1 MKNMIALELLTLAEP
16 ASPYSSA
23 PLLAEVLIEDLPAHV
38 ERDIYTYQ
46 VPAHLGPEVR
56 PGSQVA
62 VPFGSQTRLGYVLR
76 LHQEQ
81 PNVPLKPLQSVTGHQ
96 LLEPLYLQWL
106 NWISA
111 YYLAS
116 LSQVVTAA
124 LPARLSSRLKKQLT
138 PTLPPGEFLERVA
151 LLFPDQPDLQDFAH
165 FLIASAP
172 QWKTPTGCRSRY
184 RAKAVAWIDTLRKHQ
199 LLTLEQVVQAGGK
212 RREQLHVT
220 YLGEPSGLSKRQLEI
235 VQLLRQRGGQALL
248 SQFLEAAQTT
258 GPTLRRLEELGA
270 LAIENSG
277 QRRVPLP
284 GASWHNP
291 HRLPLMPAQ
300 QQALDAIIAALSQ
313 PPASHSLLL
322 HGVTGSGKTEVYMY
336 AISHVLAQGGGAL
349 MLVPEIAL
357 TPAML
362 QRFRRFF
369 GDEVAVLHSRLST
382 GEFVDE
388 WERIRNGDVRIVIG
402 ARSAIFAPVHNL
414 RLIVI
419 DEEHETSFKQ
429 DDNLRYDARTLALAR
444 MYLHQGLVVL
454 GSATPR
460 IESYALAQQG
470 KMPYIQ
476 MPERVHAQPMPPV
489 TVIDMRKEQELGN
502 FGAFSHYLVM
512 EMGTA
517 LAQQEQIILLLN
529 RRGYAS
535 TLLCRSCGEPVRC
548 RRCDV
553 SLTLHKG
560 AGVLKCH
567 YCDHSE
573 PEPSHCPSCKSPA
586 IRTFGLGTERL
597 EQITAKLFPEA
608 RLLRMDSDTTA
619 TKDAH
624 HHLLE
629 RFSKGEADILI
640 GTQMVAKGLDFPKVT
655 RVGILAAD
663 QALNLPDFRA
673 AERTFQLLT
682 QAAGRAGRSDLASR
696 IVLQTYAPDHPAV
709 AFAKHHDYHGFAQ
722 AELAQRQLFG
732 YPPFAQLIKV
742 LFAHSRASIAEAEAQ
757 AFADSLSAEAAG
769 IITLLGP
776 APAPIARL
784 QSLYRFQLLI
794 KTSELGPLRPILKRL
809 AQRTYPRLHR
819 FNIDI
824 DPYSML

>member
-1 MKNMIALELLTLAEP
+1 MGNMIALELLTLAEP

-46 VPAHLGPEVR
+46 VPTHLSPEVR

-96 LLEPLYLQWL
+96 LLEPVYLQWL

-124 LPARLSSRLKKQLT
+124 LPARLSSRLKKQLA
-138 PTLPPGEFLERVA
+138 PTVPPGEFLDRVA
-151 LLFPDQPDLQDFAH
+151 LLFSDQPELQDFAH
-165 FLIASAP
+165 FLVASAP
-172 QWKTPTGCRSRY
+172 QWKTPTGCKARY
-184 RAKAVAWIDTLRKHQ
+184 RAKATAWIDTLRKHQ

-220 YLGEPSGLSKRQLEI
+220 YLGEPPGLSKRQLEI
-235 VQLLRQRGGQALL
+235 IQLLRQRGGQALL
-248 SQFLEAAQTT
+248 SQFLAAAQTT

-277 QRRVPLP
+277 QRRIPLP

-291 HRLPLMPAQ
+291 QRLPLIPAQ
-300 QQALDAIIAALSQ
+300 QQALDAILTALSQ

-429 DDNLRYDARTLALAR
+429 DDNLRYDARTLAVAR
-444 MYLHQGLVVL
+444 MYLHQGLVVF

-476 MPERVHAQPMPPV
+476 MPDRVHAQPMPPV
-489 TVIDMRKEQELGN
+489 TVIDMRQEQELGN

-560 AGVLKCH
+560 AGLLKCH
-567 YCDHSE
+567 YCDHTE

-682 QAAGRAGRSDLASR
+682 QAAGRAGRSDLPSR
-696 IVLQTYAPDHPAV
+696 IVLQTYAPEHPAV
-709 AFAKHHDYHGFAQ
+709 AFAKHHDYHGFAA
-722 AELAQRQLFG
+722 AEMAQRQAFG

-742 LFAHSRASIAEAEAQ
+742 LFAHSRAAIAEAEAQ
-757 AFADSLSAEAAG
+757 AFAASLAAEAAG
-769 IITLLGP
+769 AITLLGP

-794 KTSELGPLRPILKRL
+794 KTSDLGPLRPILRRL

-819 FNIDI
+819 FSIDM